1 MRKPWVPGEISKSWR
16 RVVSLATHWGEGH
29 HHFVLES
36 LVGLLAGRRL
46 DGVTMTQPT
55 RFRVG
60 DGLSLHNDAQDSRVV
75 AFAWHLGWEPGDG
88 GELAFLCPEEEEG
101 GHLVR
106 PRRNTLTLF
115 RTDATTGAAR
125 GFLGAHAVL
134 PVLRNGTD
142 RYALSGWFTLGD
154 QKSG

>member
-1 MRKPWVPGEISKSWR
+1 MRRCMPAVAEGAIASRGGGSA
-16 RVVSLATHWGEGH
+16 LAAAMTLLKGTEMRT
-29 HHFVLES
+29 

-101 GHLVR
+101 PVKGEEELVLAVT
-106 PRRNTLTLF
+106 PQTPDLAKTS
-115 RTDATTGAAR
+115 RTENM
-125 GFLGAHAVL
+125 F
-134 PVLRNGTD
+134 
-142 RYALSGWFTLGD
+142 
-154 QKSG
+154 QI